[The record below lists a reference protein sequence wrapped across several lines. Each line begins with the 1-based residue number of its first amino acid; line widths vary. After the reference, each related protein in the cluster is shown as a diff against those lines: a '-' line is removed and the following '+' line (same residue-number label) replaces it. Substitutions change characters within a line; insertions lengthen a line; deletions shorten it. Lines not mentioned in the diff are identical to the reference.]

1 MEAQILINEIHPSP
15 TSGSEWIELWLTN
28 ETEAI
33 SLEGFSIFDNTR
45 QIYEFTNEHFI
56 NQLLVIELSGLN
68 NDGDS
73 VILKNTENETLDS
86 FTYDKTE
93 KGLSWSRCEPNNTF
107 ILTSPS
113 RNLINPTITNSPTPI
128 ATPTVNLT
136 PTLTPTLTQIITNSP
151 TPAITPN
158 TKPSEKPL
166 LNAGTKELHQKYDL
180 SKIKLNDIDEKT
192 QERTLRLVFIG
203 EQLGQTEIMNVI
215 IGSFLII
222 LSASFLLYVK
232 IKNKHH

>member
-1 MEAQILINEIHPSP
+1 
-15 TSGSEWIELWLTN
+15 
-28 ETEAI
+28 
-33 SLEGFSIFDNTR
+33 
-45 QIYEFTNEHFI
+45 
-56 NQLLVIELSGLN
+56 
-68 NDGDS
+68 
-73 VILKNTENETLDS
+73 LDS